1 MIEPASSYVHYYNR
15 EVNKDIIF
23 FAPENYFF
31 LLAKISDFIKDYQ
44 VELVAYCLM
53 PNHYHILLKH
63 ENPIEGYRL
72 IQRLFNS
79 YTQAI
84 NKKYSRVGT
93 LFQGSVKKRIIEDDD
108 YLVETI
114 KYIHLN
120 PVKAN
125 LCQKPEY
132 WEYSDYR
139 NWVGII
145 ETSRNITIERDNIFG
160 SAMDYMEIINSEID
174 NY

>member
-1 MIEPASSYVHYYNR
+1 MIETASPYVHYYNR
-15 EVNKDIIF
+15 GVNKDLIF
-23 FAPENYFF
+23 FASENYVF
-31 LLAKISDFIKDYQ
+31 LRSKMNDYIKECQ
-44 VELVAYCLM
+44 VELVGYCLM

-63 ENPIEGYRL
+63 ENPLEGSNL
-72 IQRLFNS
+72 IQRIFNS

-93 LFQGSVKKRIIEDDD
+93 LFQGNVKKRIIEDDD
-108 YLVETI
+108 YLAETI

-125 LCQKPEY
+125 LCLRPED

-139 NWVGII
+139 NWIGLKEPSKTV
-145 ETSRNITIERDNIFG
+145 TAERDNIFG
-160 SAMDYMEIINSEID
+160 SAKDYLELMNHEF
-174 NY
+174 

>member
-1 MIEPASSYVHYYNR
+1 MVELASPYVHYYNR
-15 EVNKDIIF
+15 GVNKEIIF
-23 FAPENYFF
+23 FTPENYAF
-31 LLAKISDFIKDYQ
+31 LLAKTSEFIKYYP
-44 VELVAYCLM
+44 VELIAYCLM

-63 ENPIEGYRL
+63 ENQVEGSNL
-72 IQRLFNS
+72 IQRIFNS

-93 LFQGSVKKRIIEDDD
+93 LFQGNVKKRFIEDDD
-108 YLVETI
+108 YLAETI

-125 LCQKPEY
+125 LCLRPED

-139 NWVGII
+139 EWIGLVK
-145 ETSRNITIERDNIFG
+145 TSRNIPLERDNIFG
-160 SAMDYMEIINSEID
+160 SAREYAELINLE
-174 NY
+174 Y

>member
-1 MIEPASSYVHYYNR
+1 MIEPASPYVHYYNR
-15 EVNKDIIF
+15 GVNKDVIF
-23 FAPENYFF
+23 FALENYVF
-31 LLAKISDFIKDYQ
+31 LIAKMLEFIKDYQ
-44 VELVAYCLM
+44 VELIAYCLM

-63 ENPIEGYRL
+63 ENPLEGSNL
-72 IQRLFNS
+72 IQRIFNC

-93 LFQGSVKKRIIEDDD
+93 LFQGNVKKRIIEDDD
-108 YLVETI
+108 YLAETI

-125 LCQKPEY
+125 LCLRPEE

-139 NWVGII
+139 LWIGLK
-145 ETSRNITIERDNIFG
+145 ETSRNIAIERDNIFG
-160 SAMDYMEIINSEID
+160 SARDYAELINLEF
-174 NY
+174 